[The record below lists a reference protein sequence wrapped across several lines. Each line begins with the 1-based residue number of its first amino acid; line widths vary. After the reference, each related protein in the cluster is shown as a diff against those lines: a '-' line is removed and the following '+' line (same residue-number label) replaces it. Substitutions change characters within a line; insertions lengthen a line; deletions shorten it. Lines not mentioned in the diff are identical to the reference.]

1 MIRRIKH
8 KIQQI
13 LWRCKVKKEKNC
25 IIEKGAY
32 VDQSCELEGNNR
44 FSKGTKLFDCKIG
57 KGSYFNT
64 GTELHH
70 VTIGRY
76 CSIGSNVKA
85 IIGRH
90 PTSQFV
96 STHPAFYSIKKQS
109 GFTYVGMNKFEEYL
123 YVKEQYSGGIG
134 NDVWIGSDAR
144 FMGGV
149 QIGDGAIVAAG
160 AIVTKDVPPYA
171 IVGGV
176 PACVIKYRFDTIKV
190 EKLLNIQW
198 WKKDEEW
205 IVKHSE
211 YFEDIDKFLIKV
223 EREKTGC

>member
-1 MIRRIKH
+1 M
-8 KIQQI
+8 
-13 LWRCKVKKEKNC
+13 
-25 IIEKGAY
+25 
-32 VDQSCELEGNNR
+32 
-44 FSKGTKLFDCKIG
+44 
-57 KGSYFNT
+57 
-64 GTELHH
+64 
-70 VTIGRY
+70 
-76 CSIGSNVKA
+76 
-85 IIGRH
+85 
-90 PTSQFV
+90 
-96 STHPAFYSIKKQS
+96 
-109 GFTYVGMNKFEEYL
+109 
-123 YVKEQYSGGIG
+123 
-134 NDVWIGSDAR
+134 WIGSDAR
-144 FMGGV
+144 IMGGV